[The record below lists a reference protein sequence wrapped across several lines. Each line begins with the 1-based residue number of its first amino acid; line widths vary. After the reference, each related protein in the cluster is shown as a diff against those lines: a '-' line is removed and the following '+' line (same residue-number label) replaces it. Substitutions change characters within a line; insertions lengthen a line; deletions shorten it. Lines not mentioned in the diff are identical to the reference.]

1 MKLASALNMS
11 RKDLEKE
18 LKDSMS
24 AGECPFYS
32 NNNYDH
38 NFAINLL
45 F

>member
-24 AGECPFYS
+24 AGECPFY